1 MGFPRAERV
10 LAGFSCALAL
20 TVSSGTLAAQP
31 AGAASIYCCDVGGQ
45 PVCGDIL
52 PAACYG
58 RAYREMSPSGIVR
71 RTVPA
76 PLTADELSRLVDLL
90 GVHLP
95 PLAEPRFAAG
105 GRRQD
110 GGKSQLLTKRQI
122 FRLDETALPMY

>member
-10 LAGFSCALAL
+10 LAGFACTVALVA
-20 TVSSGTLAAQP
+20 SSGTLAAQQS
-31 AGAASIYCCDVGGQ
+31 GGASIYCCDVGGQ

-76 PLTADELSRLVDLL
+76 PLT
-90 GVHLP
+90 
-95 PLAEPRFAAG
+95 
-105 GRRQD
+105 
-110 GGKSQLLTKRQI
+110 
-122 FRLDETALPMY
+122 